1 MVLEILE
8 AAASGAAPQNK
19 FGFFEALNQGG
30 FISYTVAGLL
40 FIMLAGSLF
49 ILFTKWLEQGKIMKQ
64 AGQLGAFWRAGS
76 VREGLGKLEK
86 DSAFRDVAEAGLKA
100 EETHGMMT
108 DAMDAHDWVHGSLAR
123 AEGSITSYLAKGLPF
138 LATVG
143 ATSPFIGLFGTV
155 VGIYRALI
163 AIGIAGSASIDKVAG
178 PVGEALI
185 MTAMGLLVA
194 VPAVL
199 AYNYLQGDRRSA
211 LEVLGRRAGQHQ
223 LEGRDQAGRCC
234 CGQARCCPCQA
245 GGPGC
250 QGLSPSQ
257 RRRKRVWPEPPA
269 SAASGFRS
277 GQARNAGN
285 GSPGHSTERARH

>member
-64 AGQLGAFWRAGS
+64 SGQLAAFWRAGS

-123 AEGSITSYLAKGLPF
+123 AEGGINSYLARGLPF

-143 ATSPFIGLFGTV
+143 ATAP
-155 VGIYRALI
+155 RATW
-163 AIGIAGSASIDKVAG
+163 A
-178 PVGEALI
+178 
-185 MTAMGLLVA
+185 A
-194 VPAVL
+194 VQTP
-199 AYNYLQGDRRSA
+199 
-211 LEVLGRRAGQHQ
+211 
-223 LEGRDQAGRCC
+223 
-234 CGQARCCPCQA
+234 
-245 GGPGC
+245 
-250 QGLSPSQ
+250 
-257 RRRKRVWPEPPA
+257 
-269 SAASGFRS
+269 AASRVRLTPAPTTAISISVRGI
-277 GQARNAGN
+277 
-285 GSPGHSTERARH
+285 ERR

>member
-155 VGIYRALI
+155 VGI
-163 AIGIAGSASIDKVAG
+163 
-178 PVGEALI
+178 
-185 MTAMGLLVA
+185 
-194 VPAVL
+194 
-199 AYNYLQGDRRSA
+199 
-211 LEVLGRRAGQHQ
+211 
-223 LEGRDQAGRCC
+223 
-234 CGQARCCPCQA
+234 
-245 GGPGC
+245 
-250 QGLSPSQ
+250 
-257 RRRKRVWPEPPA
+257 
-269 SAASGFRS
+269 
-277 GQARNAGN
+277 
-285 GSPGHSTERARH
+285 

>member
-19 FGFFEALNQGG
+19 FGFLEALNQGG

-199 AYNYLQGDRRSA
+199 AYNYLQGRNKA
-211 LEVLGRRAGQHQ
+211 IAEVLSKFSV
-223 LEGRDQAGRCC
+223 DVQANINSKG
-234 CGQARCCPCQA
+234 AI
-245 GGPGC
+245 
-250 QGLSPSQ
+250 
-257 RRRKRVWPEPPA
+257 KPA
-269 SAASGFRS
+269 VAVAAKP
-277 GQARNAGN
+277 AAA
-285 GSPGHSTERARH
+285 PAKPAAPAAKA